1 MLVHN
6 VSNMQE
12 IQRQRTLRPSRL
24 HGHDDVHRQIYVSLP
39 KLWTEDLPIV
49 DHSPH
54 YPQPDDF
61 NKSNWKTLPRIIKEN
76 QVTYHTEDDDL
87 PLNIFSPSLTG
98 KAPVV
103 VYVHGGS
110 LLIGGASSYDGHDTV
125 QRLFCFFGRSLD
137 ETIEPCKRWQQRAL
151 FLYQSTIGLV
161 FQVLLASL
169 VKMGTGV

>member
-1 MLVHN
+1 M
-6 VSNMQE
+6 M
-12 IQRQRTLRPSRL
+12 TYRP
-24 HGHDDVHRQIYVSLP
+24 IYLSLP

-103 VYVHGGS
+103 VYIHGGS

-125 QRLFCFFGRSLD
+125 QRLFCFLGEVWMKLLNHVSVGRRGRCFCINQLSAWSSRY
-137 ETIEPCKRWQQRAL
+137 C
-151 FLYQSTIGLV
+151 
-161 FQVLLASL
+161 LLHR
-169 VKMGTGV
+169 